1 MSIKNKY
8 LAGLMERVIKRN
20 PNEPEFH
27 QAVEEMLET
36 LDNVADRH
44 PEYIEKGVFD
54 MIVEPER
61 IIKFRVPWMDDNGN
75 IQVNRGYRI
84 QFNSAIGPYKGGLR
98 FHPSVYEGIIK
109 FLALSRFSKTAL
121 PACRLAVLRA
131 APTSTPRARATMRL
145 CVFAKAL

>member
-36 LDNVADRH
+36 LDPVADRH

-61 IIKFRVPWMDDNGN
+61 VIKFRVPWMDDNGN
-75 IQVNRGYRI
+75 IQVNRGYRV
-84 QFNSAIGPYKGGLR
+84 QFNSAIGPYKGGCVFIPR
-98 FHPSVYEGIIK
+98 FMKESSNSS
-109 FLALSRFSKTAL
+109 ALSRYSKTAL
-121 PACRLAVLRA
+121 PDCL
-131 APTSTPRARATMRL
+131 
-145 CVFAKAL
+145 

>member
-75 IQVNRGYRI
+75 IQVNRSSLTV
-84 QFNSAIGPYKGGLR
+84 QSALTK
-98 FHPSVYEGIIK
+98 
-109 FLALSRFSKTAL
+109 A
-121 PACRLAVLRA
+121 ACVF
-131 APTSTPRARATMRL
+131 TPRFT
-145 CVFAKAL
+145 KE